1 MYEQH
6 DTTTTVL
13 MVCTEYPP
21 MKGATGAYAAN
32 LTRALKRNGMNVYIA
47 CNESGKGDFYGL
59 SPTNKQNSEIL
70 LKIVDELKPDIVHI
84 QFEAGLYGLTL
95 DPKDSTKSGTFI
107 DSFYIKCKT
116 PIVTTFHSL
125 FSLTEWMKMN
135 NVNQALLV
143 KREGKMGKVGVPLRM
158 LIRWTRWMKYNRE
171 NISKYQFF
179 KNLTIVKVRQSRAS
193 IVFSRHM
200 SKMLNETAKVIY
212 IGSDPAISFP
222 VSKKE
227 ARMKLSL
234 PQDRRRIAL
243 AIGFRTVN
251 KGWDI
256 IEKMN
261 IPDEWMIVVNSD
273 KDHYNTQNLNFKWEE
288 EVNNNQRYHNNIIDL
303 QRGFLADED
312 FSTLLYAADA
322 VILPYKVAAAS
333 AIMFNAL
340 GHGIPFVATDLEF
353 FREFSKQ
360 GLGIIVKRKPDDF
373 TKGLKILSQNY
384 VKYKEAVD
392 AFKHSLRWDYI
403 ARQYISIY
411 NSLAVKPSI
420 KAEITE

>member
-1 MYEQH
+1 MNNTS
-6 DTTTTVL
+6 TTIRVL

-21 MKGATGAYAAN
+21 MKGAAGAYAAN

-59 SPTNKQNSEIL
+59 SPTNRQNSEIL
-70 LKIVDELKPDIVHI
+70 LKIVDDLKPDIVHI
-84 QFEAGLYGLTL
+84 QFEAGLYGLIL
-95 DPKDSTKSGTFI
+95 NPKDSTKTGTYI
-107 DSFYIKCKT
+107 DSFYTKCKT
-116 PIVTTFHSL
+116 PIVTTFFSA

-135 NVNQALLV
+135 KVNQASLV
-143 KREGKMGKVGVPLRM
+143 KREGKMGKVGVPLRT
-158 LIRWTRWMKYNRE
+158 LIRWMKYNGE

-179 KNLTIVKVRQSRAS
+179 KNLTMAKVRQSKAS

-200 SKMLNETAKVIY
+200 SKMLNEAAKVIY

-222 VSKKE
+222 PSKKE
-227 ARMKLSL
+227 ARMWFSL

-256 IEKMN
+256 IENMN
-261 IPDEWMIVVNSD
+261 IPDEWIIVINSD
-273 KDHYNTQNLNFKWEE
+273 KDHYNTQNLNFKWED
-288 EVNNNQRYHNNIIDL
+288 EVNNNQRYYNNKNIIDL
-303 QRGFLADED
+303 QRGFLTDEEL
-312 FSTLLYAADA
+312 SMLLYAADA

-340 GHGIPFVATDLEF
+340 GHGIPFIATDLEF
-353 FREFSKQ
+353 FREFSTQ
-360 GLGIIVKRKPDDF
+360 GLGLTVKRKPDDF
-373 TKGLKILSQNY
+373 TRGLKILSQNY

-392 AFKHSLRWDYI
+392 AFEHNLRWDYI
-403 ARQYISIY
+403 AGQYISIY